1 MLKKVLVILGIGLL
15 TVSAQA
21 SLEGNWRNLENTYQ
35 VHIGEFEG
43 KATFHTRSFYDNGA
57 PSDYFFEIQ
66 VPKDFA
72 TNPQQILKGRLRSV
86 DGYYGCLFDEELKA
100 QLTVEGTLKLHYPL
114 LTFRRVTRS
123 VREGVGRS
131 YRRVVEWTSWGWVE
145 SVRSF
150 PIERYR
156 VISSECEITSKNWVT
171 GTLVK

>member
-1 MLKKVLVILGIGLL
+1 MLKNFLVLIGVVLF
-15 TVSAQA
+15 TFSAQA
-21 SLEGNWRNLENTYQ
+21 SLEGAWRNLENTYQ
-35 VHIGEFEG
+35 VYIGEFEG

-66 VPKDFA
+66 VPNDFA
-72 TNPQQILKGRLRSV
+72 QNPQQVLKGRLRSV

-100 QLTVEGTLKLHYPL
+100 QLTSEGTLKLHYPL
-114 LTFRRVTRS
+114 LTFHRVTRS

-131 YRRVVEWTSWGWVE
+131 YERIVEWTSWGWVE

-156 VISSECEITSKNWVT
+156 VISSECVITSKNWVT